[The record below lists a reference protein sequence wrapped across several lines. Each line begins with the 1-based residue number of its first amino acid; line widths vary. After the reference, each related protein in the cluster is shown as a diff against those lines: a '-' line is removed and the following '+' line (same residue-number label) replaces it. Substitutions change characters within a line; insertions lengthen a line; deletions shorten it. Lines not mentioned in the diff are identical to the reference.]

1 MRPTSGITLGGRYQL
16 TDRIAIGGMGEVWK
30 ARDKVLGRN
39 TAVKILKEEYTGD
52 PNFLRRFR
60 AEAQHTAL
68 LNHPGVANVYDY
80 GEEEGSAYLVME
92 LVPGQPLSSILEKE
106 KVLSPE
112 RTLRIIAQT
121 AAALSA
127 AHAQGLVHR
136 DVKPGNLMITPT
148 GRVKVTDF
156 GIARLADQVPLTATG
171 QVMGTAQ
178 YLAPEQATG
187 QQATGSS
194 DLYSLGIIGYEA
206 LAGHRPFTG
215 ESQIAIALAQVND
228 TPPPLPDTVPAPV
241 RALIM
246 CMLSKDPKERPS
258 DATAL
263 SEAADALRRKDTR
276 GAVEAVPG
284 LAVFLE
290 EQGVADPSGAETAP
304 LDYDGMRTTHPRAE
318 GTRTDG
324 SPATAA
330 LPVTAAQPRTDDDAR
345 GPGAAGAAAV
355 GAAGAAG
362 AAASASTR
370 DHEIAAVRD
379 PQTRPGDVVDPGPP
393 AGGGSAPARRR
404 RANRWPLWALLGLVV
419 FALLGALLWPLLT
432 GGRGVGGSAPATSQE
447 ESSVRVDPEAY
458 RGRPVSEVRTELEGL
473 GLAVREEDRDAQSPQ
488 GTVEEINPVGALRR
502 GETVTLAVS
511 TGEGVIPEG
520 LVGQPVES
528 AIQTLRDRGFT
539 VDRVDDPSADGADG
553 EVVRV
558 VPGEGE
564 RHRYDTHVQLIV
576 ATGGSDAAPTREASQ
591 PASDPEPSASE
602 EPSTEPSPSAS
613 DEPSPS
619 PTAESPTATADPE
632 PTPEPS
638 EEPTTPTEDP
648 TTESSGESTAPT
660 DQPTTDPS
668 ADARGA
674 EASSADATPSA

>member
-30 ARDKVLGRN
+30 ARDKVLGRI

-80 GEEEGSAYLVME
+80 GEEKGSAYLVME

-246 CMLSKDPKERPS
+246 CMLSKDPRERPS
-258 DATAL
+258 DAAAL
-263 SEAADALRRKDTR
+263 SDAAAALAAGSEAAAQVDDPAPSASAVTVAIGTPFHTWQVVAQGKTPAAHKAMVQVAKAMAATGTLALTDAGLR
-276 GAVEAVPG
+276 EAAKAE
-284 LAVFLE
+284 LA
-290 EQGVADPSGAETAP
+290 
-304 LDYDGMRTTHPRAE
+304 RR
-318 GTRTDG
+318 R
-324 SPATAA
+324 
-330 LPVTAAQPRTDDDAR
+330 
-345 GPGAAGAAAV
+345 GAAGYV
-355 GAAGAAG
+355 
-362 AAASASTR
+362 S
-370 DHEIAAVRD
+370 
-379 PQTRPGDVVDPGPP
+379 PLPP
-393 AGGGSAPARRR
+393 
-404 RANRWPLWALLGLVV
+404 
-419 FALLGALLWPLLT
+419 
-432 GGRGVGGSAPATSQE
+432 
-447 ESSVRVDPEAY
+447 
-458 RGRPVSEVRTELEGL
+458 EVE
-473 GLAVREEDRDAQSPQ
+473 P
-488 GTVEEINPVGALRR
+488 
-502 GETVTLAVS
+502 
-511 TGEGVIPEG
+511 
-520 LVGQPVES
+520 
-528 AIQTLRDRGFT
+528 TLRM
-539 VDRVDDPSADGADG
+539 SLA
-553 EVVRV
+553 
-558 VPGEGE
+558 
-564 RHRYDTHVQLIV
+564 
-576 ATGGSDAAPTREASQ
+576 
-591 PASDPEPSASE
+591 
-602 EPSTEPSPSAS
+602 
-613 DEPSPS
+613 
-619 PTAESPTATADPE
+619 
-632 PTPEPS
+632 
-638 EEPTTPTEDP
+638 
-648 TTESSGESTAPT
+648 
-660 DQPTTDPS
+660 
-668 ADARGA
+668 
-674 EASSADATPSA
+674 